1 MENPKVKPNALDVD
15 LLTVSYDKTPVLW
28 DVTLSIPQGQL
39 VGIVGPN
46 GAGKST
52 FIKSIL
58 GLVRPIAGTI
68 SFLNQPLKAMRQEI
82 AYIPQK
88 EAVDWEFPIT
98 VRDLVLMG
106 RYGKLGLFK
115 RPREADYQAV
125 DHYLEVVGLTP
136 FKDRQINQLSG
147 GQQQRAFLA
156 RALIQDAKIYF
167 LDEPFTGIDAGTEL
181 VMIQLLKKLAAE
193 GKTVFVVHHDLS
205 NVSSLF
211 SWVLLLNLR
220 LVASGPTAQV
230 FNAENLKQTYG
241 KSYTLLDEAA
251 KLAKEKTTGA
261 I

>member
-1 MENPKVKPNALDVD
+1 MKPNALDVD

-28 DVTLSIPQGQL
+28 DVTLSVPQGEL

-52 FIKSIL
+52 LIKTVL
-58 GLVRPIAGTI
+58 GLVRPVAGTI
-68 SFLNQPLKAMRQEI
+68 SFFNQPLSEAKQEI

-98 VRDLVLMG
+98 VRELVLMG
-106 RYGKLGLFK
+106 RYGKLGLFS
-115 RPREADYQAV
+115 RPRKADYEAV
-125 DHYLEVVGLTP
+125 EHYLEVVGLTA

-156 RALIQDAKIYF
+156 RALIQEAKIYF
-167 LDEPFTGIDAGTEL
+167 LDEPFTGIDAGTEH
-181 VMIQLLKKLAAE
+181 VMIKLLKKLTAE
-193 GKTVFVVHHDLS
+193 GKTVFVVHHDLG
-205 NVSSLF
+205 NVRTLF

-220 LVASGPTAQV
+220 LVASGPTEKV
-230 FNAENLKQTYG
+230 FIPENLKQTYG

-251 KLAKEKTTGA
+251 KLAKDKTSGA
-261 I
+261 T

>member
-1 MENPKVKPNALDVD
+1 MKPNALDVD

-28 DVTLSIPQGQL
+28 DVTLSVPQGQL
-39 VGIVGPN
+39 VGIIGPN

-52 FIKSIL
+52 LIKSVL

-68 SFLNQPLKAMRQEI
+68 NFLNQPLKTMRQEI

-88 EAVDWEFPIT
+88 ETVDWEFPIT
-98 VRDLVLMG
+98 VRELVLMG

-156 RALIQDAKIYF
+156 RALIQEAKIYF
-167 LDEPFTGIDAGTEL
+167 LDEPFTGIDASTEL
-181 VMIQLLKKLAAE
+181 VMVQLLKKLAAE
-193 GKTVFVVHHDLS
+193 GKTVFVVHHDLN

-220 LVASGPTAQV
+220 LIASGPTSQV

>member
-1 MENPKVKPNALDVD
+1 MNALDVD
-15 LLTVSYDKTPVLW
+15 LLTVSYEKTPVLW
-28 DVTLSIPQGQL
+28 DVSLKVPCGEL

-52 FIKSIL
+52 LIKAAL

-68 SFLNQPLKAMRQEI
+68 TFFDKPLREVLQEI

-98 VRDLVLMG
+98 VQELVLMG

-115 RPREADYQAV
+115 RPRSADYQAV
-125 DHYLEVVGLTP
+125 EHYLEVVGLTP

-156 RALIQDAKIYF
+156 RALIQEAKVYF
-167 LDEPFTGIDAGTEL
+167 LDEPFTGIDAATEQ
-181 VMIQLLKKLAAE
+181 VIIHLLKKLTGE
-193 GKTVFVVHHDLS
+193 GKTVFVVHHDLN
-205 NVSSLF
+205 NVTSLF

-220 LVASGPTAQV
+220 LVASGKTSEV
-230 FNAENLKQTYG
+230 FTKENLKQTYG
-241 KSYTLLDEAA
+241 KSYAILDEAA
-251 KLAKEKTTGA
+251 KLAKEKTTGVA
-261 I
+261 

>member
-1 MENPKVKPNALDVD
+1 MNALDVD
-15 LLTVSYDKTPVLW
+15 LLTVSYEKTPVLW
-28 DVTLSIPQGQL
+28 DVSLSVPQGEL

-52 FIKSIL
+52 LIKCLL
-58 GLVRPIAGTI
+58 GLVRPVAGTMT
-68 SFLNQPLKAMRQEI
+68 FFEKPLRDVHQDI

-98 VRDLVLMG
+98 VRELVLMG
-106 RYGKLGLFK
+106 RYAKLGLFK
-115 RPREADYQAV
+115 RPRTADYEAV

-156 RALIQDAKIYF
+156 RALIQEAKVYF
-167 LDEPFTGIDAGTEL
+167 LDEPFTGIDASTEL
-181 VMIQLLKKLAAE
+181 VIIHLLKKLASE

-205 NVSSLF
+205 NVPSLF

-220 LVASGPTAQV
+220 LIASGPTAKV
-230 FNAENLKQTYG
+230 FTPENLKMTYG
-241 KSYTLLDEAA
+241 KSYAILDEAA
-251 KLAKEKTTGA
+251 KLAKERTTG
-261 I
+261 II